1 MLGCSLVAMAATPT
15 IAIVQTIGDDQLN
28 ARTPCTEFDV
38 HGLMDH
44 LLFWAPSLEG
54 AARNELVP
62 PRDASAPDRAVRAD
76 NQRVALVDQI
86 EGIVK
91 AWSEPAAWEG
101 TTRMG
106 SPMELPA
113 PMIGGMVLGEFVVHG
128 WDLAR
133 ATGQEPEWDDE
144 VLSFVYRELEM
155 TAEQGREMGVYAN
168 RVAVPDTASLLDKLL
183 GMTGRDPLWTR

>member
-1 MLGCSLVAMAATPT
+1 MRGYSLVAMAATPT

-38 HGLMDH
+38 HELMDH

-62 PRDASAPDRAVRAD
+62 PGDASAPDRAVRGD

-91 AWSEPAAWEG
+91 AWSEPAGLGGNDANG
-101 TTRMG
+101 QPDG
-106 SPMELPA
+106 A
-113 PMIGGMVLGEFVVHG
+113 PGADDR
-128 WDLAR
+128 WDGPR
-133 ATGQEPEWDDE
+133 
-144 VLSFVYRELEM
+144 
-155 TAEQGREMGVYAN
+155 
-168 RVAVPDTASLLDKLL
+168 
-183 GMTGRDPLWTR
+183 

>member
-1 MLGCSLVAMAATPT
+1 
-15 IAIVQTIGDDQLN
+15 
-28 ARTPCTEFDV
+28 
-38 HGLMDH
+38 
-44 LLFWAPSLEG
+44 
-54 AARNELVP
+54 
-62 PRDASAPDRAVRAD
+62 
-76 NQRVALVDQI
+76 
-86 EGIVK
+86 
-91 AWSEPAAWEG
+91 
-101 TTRMG
+101 MG